1 MVQKNKKMLFLMIG
15 SLGVVF
21 GDIGTS
27 PLYAFNIAINSVY
40 DPAVDSASTVYGL
53 VSLILWTITLVVS
66 IKYISFIMRAD
77 NKGEGGVMA
86 LVSLIN
92 SSKIKR
98 KSLYIGLGI
107 IGVALFYGDSVITP
121 AISLISA
128 VEGISVVAPT
138 LNSIVV
144 PITLLMVLLLF
155 GVQKY
160 GTANLGK
167 YFGPIMVIWFTVI
180 GVGGLSQIAQQPSI
194 LNSISP
200 FEGLGFI
207 TANPKVAFL
216 SMGLVVLTI
225 TGAEALYAD
234 MGHFGRKPISKT
246 WFYIVF
252 PALALCYMG
261 QGALVLRDP
270 SSLDNTFFLLFPSI
284 VRLPIV
290 VLATVTTLIASQ
302 AVISGAFSIT
312 RQAIQLNFLPR
323 MTVIQTSAKTIG
335 QIYLPLVN
343 ILMMFIVLTLVVLF
357 RSSENLSGAYGIA
370 VSGTLAIDSILFLVI
385 IRKFWNRSKLFVGLY
400 AVIFLTL
407 DFILVFAN
415 LPKILEGGWLPILI
429 AILFILIAISWI
441 RGQYSATKK
450 RLSIELPLQEY
461 ITKLQNGNI
470 HLARLPGRAI
480 YIGHHI
486 GLTPTAMIT
495 AVEELHELHEQVVI
509 VYVKTSSESHIPPNE
524 RVVFDE
530 LGYADG
536 ISQVTI
542 TYGFHDS
549 PNIPKALSSIRNLSP
564 EVNFDPHLA
573 SYFVSLTK
581 IVLSKERTM
590 PTWQKKL
597 YIIMHRNALSLS
609 DYYKLP
615 TANTVD
621 IHTLIK
627 I

>member
-1 MVQKNKKMLFLMIG
+1 MLG

-40 DPAVDSASTVYGL
+40 DPSVDSASTVYGL

-66 IKYISFIMRAD
+66 IKYISFVMRVD

-86 LVSLIN
+86 LVSIIE

-107 IGVALFYGDSVITP
+107 VGVALFYGDSVITP

-128 VEGISVVAPT
+128 VEGVSVVAPS
-138 LNSIVV
+138 LSNLVV
-144 PITLLMVLLLF
+144 PITLVMVLLLF

-167 YFGPIMVIWFTVI
+167 YFGPIMAVWFLII
-180 GVGGLSQIAQQPSI
+180 GIGGLYQMILFPAI

-200 FEGLGFI
+200 LEGLGFI
-207 TANPKVAFL
+207 IANPIVAFL
-216 SMGLVVLTI
+216 SMGLVVLAI

-246 WFYIVF
+246 WFYMVF

-270 SSLDNTFFLLFPSI
+270 MALESPFFLLFPSI
-284 VRLPIV
+284 IRLPV
-290 VLATVTTLIASQ
+290 VILATLATLIASQ

-312 RQAIQLNFLPR
+312 RQAIQLNLLPR
-323 MTVIQTSAKTIG
+323 MSVIQTSAKTIG
-335 QIYLPLVN
+335 QIYLPFVN
-343 ILMMFIVLTLVVLF
+343 LLMMLVVIALVILF
-357 RSSENLSGAYGIA
+357 GSSENLSGAYGIA
-370 VSGTLAIDSILFLVI
+370 VSGTLLVDSILFIVTLRYI
-385 IRKFWNRSKLFVGLY
+385 WNRSKIFVATY
-400 AVIFLTL
+400 TFIFLTL
-407 DFILVFAN
+407 DTILVLAN
-415 LPKILEGGWLPILI
+415 LPKIIDGGWLPILI
-429 AILFILIAISWI
+429 AILVLIIVISWVK
-441 RGQYSATKK
+441 GQSNATKK
-450 RLSIELPLQEY
+450 RLQIELPLQDFIEK
-461 ITKLQNGNI
+461 IKSDQKKI
-470 HLARLPGRAI
+470 VRLPGRAI
-480 YIGHHI
+480 YVGHHS

-495 AVEELHELHEQVVI
+495 AVEELRELHEQVVI
-509 VYVKTSSESHIPPNE
+509 VYVNTSSESHIPPDD
-524 RVVFDE
+524 RAVFDE

-549 PNIPKALSSIRNLSP
+549 PNIPKAIASIRNISP
-564 EVNFDPHLA
+564 EIDFDPNEA
-573 SYFVSLTK
+573 TYFVSLTR
-581 IVLSKERTM
+581 IVVGHERTM

-597 YIIMHRNALSLS
+597 YAIMHRNSLSVS

-615 TANTVD
+615 IAKTVEL
-621 IHTLIK
+621 HTLIK